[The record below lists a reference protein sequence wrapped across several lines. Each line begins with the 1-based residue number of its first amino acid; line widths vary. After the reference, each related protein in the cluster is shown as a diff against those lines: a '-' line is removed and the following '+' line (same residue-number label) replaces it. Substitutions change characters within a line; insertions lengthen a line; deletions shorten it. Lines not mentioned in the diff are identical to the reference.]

1 MISTARGPVR
11 RPQEKVVVTGLGIYC
26 SIARGIDDFTAALQG
41 GRDGFFEIDEFDLE
55 GCRNRLAGMIKEVEE
70 LPTRPGMRSNILLKH
85 AVTQALADSGM
96 EAAVQ
101 DRSRVGVSVGT
112 SVGGVGG
119 YVDWVARGES
129 DDPFEVFHT
138 PLNPFNRLRGQECV
152 SNVPHTLL
160 PYEVA
165 REHGFSAGTSCCVT
179 ACSAGAN
186 SLAIAADFIRNGR
199 ADAMVAGAVDTFTP
213 LTYMGFHALMAMT
226 KAVPSPFDAN
236 RSGLLVGE
244 GAGILILESES
255 AARRRGARVYAE
267 LAGYGL
273 SNDAYHVTQPHPE
286 GRGAILAMK
295 QALRDAGMHADE
307 VEYVNMHGTGTKY
320 NDLMEL
326 KAMREV
332 FGERAGRIP
341 ISSIKSAIG
350 HTLGAAGSIEGI
362 ASVLAIHEAF
372 LPANLN
378 FSTPIEGFEYDLV
391 TEPRPAPGLSTAM
404 SNSFAFGGNC
414 ASLVFRRYEG

>member
-1 MISTARGPVR
+1 MISTAHGNAR
-11 RPQEKVVVTGLGIYC
+11 RRQEKVVITGLGVHC
-26 SIARGIDDFTAALQG
+26 SIAREV
-41 GRDGFFEIDEFDLE
+41 DGFADALRAGRQGFHEIDEFDMA
-55 GCRNRLAGMIKEVEE
+55 GCRNRLAGMVKELEE
-70 LPTRPGMRSNILLKH
+70 VPTRTGMRSNILLKH
-85 AVTQALADSGM
+85 AVTQALAD
-96 EAAVQ
+96 AALADAVP

-119 YVDWVARGES
+119 YVDWVAGSES
-129 DDPFEVFHT
+129 PDLDAVFHT
-138 PLNPFNRLRGQECV
+138 PLNPYNRLRGQECV

-199 ADAMVAGAVDTFTP
+199 ADAMVAGALDTFTP

-226 KAVPSPFDAN
+226 KALPSPFDAN

-244 GAGILILESES
+244 GAGIMILESES
-255 AARRRGARVYAE
+255 AALRRGAKIYAE

-273 SNDAYHVTQPHPE
+273 ANDAFHVTQPHPG
-286 GRGAILAMK
+286 GRGAIQAMRA
-295 QALRDAGMHADE
+295 ALRDAGMGADE

-332 FGERAGRIP
+332 FGDRAGRIP

-362 ASVLAIHEAF
+362 ASVLALHHEF

-378 FSTPIEGFEYDLV
+378 FTTPMEGFEYDLV
-391 TEPRPAPGLSTAM
+391 TEPRPAPGLRTAM

-414 ASLVFRRYEG
+414 ASLIFRRYEG

>member
-1 MISTARGPVR
+1 MITTANGTARR
-11 RPQEKVVVTGLGIYC
+11 SQEKVVITGLGVYC
-26 SIARGIDDFTAALQG
+26 SIAREVDGFAEALQT
-41 GRDGFFEIDEFDLE
+41 GRQGFHEIDEFDLE
-55 GCRNRLAGMIKEVEE
+55 GCRNRLAGMVKELEE
-70 LPTRPGMRSNILLKH
+70 VPTRTGMRSNILLKH
-85 AVTQALADSGM
+85 AVTQALADS
-96 EAAVQ
+96 ALTDAIP

-119 YVDWVARGES
+119 YVDWVAGGERE
-129 DDPFEVFHT
+129 DPNAVFQT
-138 PLNPFNRLRGQECV
+138 PLNPYNHLRGQECV

-165 REHGFSAGTSCCVT
+165 KEHGFSAGTSCCVT

-199 ADAMVAGAVDTFTP
+199 ADAMVAGALDTFTP

-226 KAVPSPFDAN
+226 KALPSPFDAN

-244 GAGILILESES
+244 GAGIMILERES
-255 AARRRGARVYAE
+255 AALRRGAKIYAE

-273 SNDAYHVTQPHPE
+273 SNDAFHVTQPHPG
-286 GRGAILAMK
+286 GRGAISAMRR
-295 QALRDAGMHADE
+295 ALKDAGMTADE
-307 VEYVNMHGTGTKY
+307 IEYVNMHGTGTKY

-362 ASVLAIHEAF
+362 ASVLAIHQEF
-372 LPANLN
+372 LPANGN
-378 FSTPIEGFEYDLV
+378 FTSPIEGFEYDLV
-391 TEPRPAPGLSTAM
+391 TEPRPAPGLKTAM